1 MMYGW
6 QKAGKRIKSSS
17 KNATQFEADDDGFA
31 VAVALAGDECS
42 SKKRFIDCLFLLP
55 AEFSGFPIVP
65 FPAPPTFPPK
75 ETLFGGKRKGASG
88 RAEKCEIRYGKH
100 AFDCESAVF

>member
-1 MMYGW
+1 MDLQLQLHW
-6 QKAGKRIKSSS
+6 QVTSAAAKSASLIAS
-17 KNATQFEADDDGFA
+17 FCCPLNFPVFP
-31 VAVALAGDECS
+31 
-42 SKKRFIDCLFLLP
+42 LFPFPLLP
-55 AEFSGFPIVP
+55 L
-65 FPAPPTFPPK
+65 FPPK

>member
-1 MMYGW
+1 MMYDW
-6 QKAGKRIKSSS
+6 EKAGKRIKSSS

-65 FPAPPTFPPK
+65 FPAPPTFPAQGNTVWGEK
-75 ETLFGGKRKGASG
+75 KGSKWASG
-88 RAEKCEIRYGKH
+88 K
-100 AFDCESAVF
+100 V